1 MKTTCLR
8 RSYASSSLVI
18 FHPRIPVTTD
28 SLIARERMNALL
40 IGTMKTM
47 FKVEMRR
54 QMTTS
59 RTQKKIC
66 NAMKARQPMPAS
78 KRVKKCP
85 SLLKVSWLWTA

>member
-18 FHPRIPVTTD
+18 FHPRILVTTD

-40 IGTMKTM
+40 IGTIKTM
-47 FKVEMRR
+47 FKVGTRR
-54 QMTTS
+54 QTKTS

-66 NAMKARQPMPAS
+66 NAMKARRPMPAS

-85 SLLKVSWLWTA
+85 SLLKVNWLWTA